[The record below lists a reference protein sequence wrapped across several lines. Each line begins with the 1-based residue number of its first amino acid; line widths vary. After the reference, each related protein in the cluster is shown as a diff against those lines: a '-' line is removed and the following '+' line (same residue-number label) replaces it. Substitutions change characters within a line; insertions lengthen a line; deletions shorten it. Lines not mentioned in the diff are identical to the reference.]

1 MFNKVVNEE
10 VQIRKDV
17 EFVFLSVLIGKVL
30 KLKGIMLFYFGEGV
44 KIVDQ
49 NIVESVSKMMDIKEK
64 INLIDL
70 LNWFQFL
77 FEFID
82 KILFCMKW
90 IILVILN
97 FVIRVYNSFF
107 FKKSIVSF
115 LGFNVNLNVGCFGF
129 MKG

>member
-30 KLKGIMLFYFGEGV
+30 KLKGIMLFYFGESV

-97 FVIRVYNSFF
+97 FVI
-107 FKKSIVSF
+107 
-115 LGFNVNLNVGCFGF
+115 
-129 MKG
+129 

>member
-49 NIVESVSKMMDIKEK
+49 NIVESVGKMMDIKEK

-97 FVIRVYNSFF
+97 FVI
-107 FKKSIVSF
+107 
-115 LGFNVNLNVGCFGF
+115 
-129 MKG
+129 